1 MMYIKKILKF
11 LLAKK
16 IILILKKILIN
27 YDLRKYKKLSNK
39 KIFSNIY
46 KFQKWNNNNKR
57 EFKRYNSGPGSDN
70 GNFALEYQRKI
81 SEFLQTLK
89 TKPIIA
95 DLGCGDFEIG
105 SKLVDYSSKYYA
117 IDIFEDLISFNKKKF
132 YNLEVDFMVL
142 DITTDELPYAD
153 IYIVRQ
159 VLQHLSNDSIFNFLK
174 KMEDKCKYLIITEHL
189 PDKEIKNFKAN
200 KDITTGPYIRLHEN
214 SGVVLT
220 EKPFNLKT
228 KNRRRLFFSEAD
240 KMDGVLDTTL
250 LQIK

>member
-1 MMYIKKILKF
+1 MLYIKKILKF
-11 LLAKK
+11 LLPKK
-16 IILILKKILIN
+16 IILILKKLIIN

-46 KFQKWNNNNKR
+46 KFQKWNNSTE
-57 EFKRYNSGPGSDN
+57 EFKKYNSGPGSDN
-70 GNFALEYQRKI
+70 NNFAIEYKKQI
-81 SEFLQTLK
+81 SDFFQTLK
-89 TKPIIA
+89 TKPIVA
-95 DLGCGDFEIG
+95 DLGCGNFEIG

-117 IDIFEDLISFNKKKF
+117 IDVFEDIINYNKKKF
-132 YNLEVDFMVL
+132 SNLEVDFMVL

-174 KMEDKCKYLIITEHL
+174 RIHNKCKYLIITEHL
-189 PDKEIKNFKAN
+189 PDEEIKNFEPN
-200 KDITTGPYIRLHEN
+200 KDIVTGPYIRLHED

-220 EKPFNLKT
+220 EKPFYLEI
-228 KNRRRLFFSEAD
+228 KNKRKLFFSKAD
-240 KMDGVLDTTL
+240 NMDGVLDTTL

>member
-1 MMYIKKILKF
+1 MKYIKKILKF

-16 IILILKKILIN
+16 VILFLKKMLIN

-46 KFQKWNNNNKR
+46 KFQKWNNNDIG
-57 EFKRYNSGPGSDN
+57 EFKKYNSGPGSDN
-70 GNFALEYQRKI
+70 DNFASEYQKKI
-81 SEFLQTLK
+81 SEFFQTLK

-95 DLGCGDFEIG
+95 DLGCGDFEVG
-105 SKLVDYSSKYYA
+105 CKLVDYSSKYYA

-132 YNLEVDFMVL
+132 SNLEVDFMVL

-153 IYIVRQ
+153 IYIIRQ
-159 VLQHLSNDSIFNFLK
+159 VLQHLSNDSIFKFLK
-174 KMEDKCKYLIITEHL
+174 KIENKCKYLIITEHL

-200 KDITTGPYIRLHEN
+200 KDINTGPYIRLHED

-240 KMDGVLDTTL
+240 KIDGVLDTTL